1 MKAITLNIR
10 CFLYLILC
18 ILSKADII
26 SKSFTMEPSLHN
38 KVSNSNLIS
47 KHHSESIPECS
58 AICGELCACFG
69 FNPKLKKCHIHQ
81 SCNPADITKDETGWR
96 YFSLDVTNL
105 ALGKAVFASSYL
117 LNNTKGLQNVVDGR
131 TRVTDFNLLFH
142 TGFELYPWLTVI
154 LGGQSI
160 VKSITLYNRNDR
172 DGEWLH
178 DVETRVGNST
188 DWTQM
193 STCGMFVG
201 PSVTG
206 GVHVI
211 ECEKLLYG
219 MFVTVK
225 IVTPN
230 NITVNGTNWLV
241 LEEVVIAGIVV

>member
-96 YFSLDVTNL
+96 YFSLD
-105 ALGKAVFASSYL
+105 
-117 LNNTKGLQNVVDGR
+117 
-131 TRVTDFNLLFH
+131 
-142 TGFELYPWLTVI
+142 
-154 LGGQSI
+154 
-160 VKSITLYNRNDR
+160 
-172 DGEWLH
+172 GEWLH